1 MENVEKISIDT
12 IIKIIY
18 KNILLIIIT
27 TFVVM
32 SLAFSY
38 AFINKSYKS
47 EITLYGNDRLL
58 NEIGET
64 SQFSLNSF
72 DFFKYIRENSKT
84 IKNKGKNEEK
94 FLKEMSKKLV
104 AQTENNNPTR
114 KIKYTLNDKNEI
126 EQFSKEYVTLAQNYL
141 LSKKNKFLENQIK
154 IYEEQY
160 KFLSENVDLRTTKD
174 PLADTLITRLSYYKM
189 LKNDSLPIVKMVSIN
204 VKSAI
209 NKKVIIILGAMLGL
223 FLGLFVAFV
232 KEFSKKLNWE
242 EIKK

>member
-38 AFINKSYKS
+38 VFINKSYKS

-72 DFFKYIRENSKT
+72 DFFKYIRENSKI
-84 IKNKGKNEEK
+84 IKNKGENEEK

-104 AQTENNNPTR
+104 AQTENNNPTI
-114 KIKYTLNDKNEI
+114 KVKYTLNDKNEI

-141 LSKKNKFLENQIK
+141 LSKKNKFLESQIK

-209 NKKVIIILGAMLGL
+209 NKKIVIILGAMLGL

-242 EIKK
+242 EIKR